1 MFYSFANVFNLLFNY
16 LLFYFFYSFAQW
28 LFSDMRLKFLSFAV
42 SRISEKE
49 IRKGL
54 LIDQKSMQAKTRTI
68 EQIDHLQSHRSLD
81 KNPQGSAY

>member
-49 IRKGL
+49 IRTGL
-54 LIDQKSMQAKTRTI
+54 LF
-68 EQIDHLQSHRSLD
+68 D
-81 KNPQGSAY
+81 KNFNKKTLRKMNFMEVY